1 MPMDRELIIEKF
13 DNIRIW
19 RRGDERAPHKPLLIL
34 YAIGKLRRDGV
45 RLVPYSEIDEGLGR
59 LLQEFGR
66 SQSTRGTEYPFWR
79 LQGDSVWEVTNAEN
93 ITPNSSG
100 DARKI
105 DLLENN
111 VSGGFHEEIA
121 DQLQNDSTL
130 SVEIVQM
137 MLNKHFPPIIHS
149 EILQAIDF
157 EFPPQV
163 FETRGRYL
171 NFRKSVLIA
180 YEYRCAVCGFD
191 VKMGTSPIAL
201 EASHIK
207 WKSHSGPSKEVNGL
221 CLCVMHH
228 KLFDLGAFTLSKELH
243 ILVSDDVH
251 GSKGL
256 KESLTDFHKEKI
268 NLPQKQI
275 YLPDLDFIGW
285 HVREV
290 FKGDYREL

>member
-1 MPMDRELIIEKF
+1 MDRDIIIELF
-13 DNIRIW
+13 DSIRPW
-19 RRGDERAPHKPLLIL
+19 RSRDRRAPHKPLLIL
-34 YAIGKLRRDGV
+34 YAIGKLRRDGT
-45 RLVPYSEIDEGLGR
+45 RMHPYSKIDEDLGR
-59 LLQEFGR
+59 LLQEFGP
-66 SQSTRGTEYPFWR
+66 SQTKKGTQDPFWR
-79 LQGDSVWEVTNAEN
+79 LQKNGVWHVTNADN
-93 ITPNSSG
+93 ITEDSSG
-100 DARKI
+100 NVKKGE
-105 DLLENN
+105 LLEYN
-111 VSGGFHEEIA
+111 VSGGFLEDIAEKFQSDPTLYIEI
-121 DQLQNDSTL
+121 T
-130 SVEIVQM
+130 QM
-137 MLNKHFPPIIHS
+137 MLDKHFPDSIHS
-149 EILQAIDF
+149 EILQAVDI

-163 FETRGRYL
+163 FETRERSP
-171 NFRKSVLIA
+171 NFRKSVLKA
-180 YEYRCAVCGFD
+180 YEYKCAVCGFD
-191 VKMGTSPIAL
+191 VKLGATSIAL

-207 WKSHSGPSKEVNGL
+207 WKSHSGPNKEVNGL